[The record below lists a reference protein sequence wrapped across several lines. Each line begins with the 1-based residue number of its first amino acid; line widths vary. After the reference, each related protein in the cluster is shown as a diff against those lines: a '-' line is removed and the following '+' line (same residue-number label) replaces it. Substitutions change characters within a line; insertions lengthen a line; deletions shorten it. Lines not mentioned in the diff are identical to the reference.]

1 MLALVFLA
9 TSFLVGLLLIQ
20 RTFPH
25 LPPLVQLAGGFLVGL
40 LLTTWVTFL
49 AAFTFLGLQ
58 DALPIGIIFAFAI
71 QIGILVRWHRHLD
84 LSAFKLGWVEGILV
98 VAALAFSLWLMDQ
111 RLSGD
116 PLMVSLNTWGD
127 FGLHIALARSF
138 SEGHNLPPE
147 YPFFA
152 LEPIRYHFGF
162 DFLAGAL
169 ERMGLPIAWAFNLP
183 AALAMTSMILLV
195 FELGRLMFNK
205 VSVGLVAV
213 ALLITNSSL
222 AFLRYFD
229 EFGNDVPEAISNLWD
244 HNRYLAIG
252 PYESGE
258 DIAIY
263 WTLNVFLTQSHIIVA
278 IALSLFVAYGLI
290 QPLRQGEP
298 LWTHRALAL
307 GAMAGLSFWMN
318 GPVYV
323 AAMVFFVALFL
334 IFGRI
339 RESISF
345 LVPAG
350 LIALPQVIWLSG
362 GLAAEGSIS
371 LNIGYLV
378 EPLTV
383 DHFIT
388 YWWLNLGL
396 ALPLMVLAAV
406 WGNKT
411 DRKLMLAVMAIFLL
425 GNFVQL
431 GRDLGGH
438 NHKVFNTWE
447 ILMNLFVA
455 FAFVRLWSLKVRH
468 ISLRYLGAAVAPV
481 VLFFLVLSGIIDF
494 MVIKNDPRFIVFGPR
509 ESTIDWIKENTDTDA
524 VFLTAPQLY
533 VQPSM
538 AGRRLFLGFTQ
549 FADGAGYEVGPRTET
564 ANAIYDASLKQEA
577 CELLLANEIDF
588 IEIGP
593 LELDGSMAVNESL
606 FAREFEAAFAADTS
620 EGPVALYDV
629 GESCLP

>member
-1 MLALVFLA
+1 
-9 TSFLVGLLLIQ
+9 
-20 RTFPH
+20 
-25 LPPLVQLAGGFLVGL
+25 
-40 LLTTWVTFL
+40 
-49 AAFTFLGLQ
+49 
-58 DALPIGIIFAFAI
+58 
-71 QIGILVRWHRHLD
+71 
-84 LSAFKLGWVEGILV
+84 
-98 VAALAFSLWLMDQ
+98 
-111 RLSGD
+111 
-116 PLMVSLNTWGD
+116 
-127 FGLHIALARSF
+127 
-138 SEGHNLPPE
+138 
-147 YPFFA
+147 
-152 LEPIRYHFGF
+152 
-162 DFLAGAL
+162 
-169 ERMGLPIAWAFNLP
+169 
-183 AALAMTSMILLV
+183 
-195 FELGRLMFNK
+195 
-205 VSVGLVAV
+205 GLVAV

-278 IALSLFVAYGLI
+278 IALILFVAYGLI

-323 AAMVFFVALFL
+323 AAMVFYVALFL

-468 ISLRYLGAAVAPV
+468 FSLRYLGAAVAPV

-549 FADGAGYEVGPRTET
+549 FAAGAGYEVGPRREA
-564 ANAIYDASLKQEA
+564 ANAIYDASQKQEA

-606 FAREFEAAFAADTS
+606 FAREFEAAFTADTS

>member
-1 MLALVFLA
+1 MLALVYLA

-20 RTFPH
+20 RMFPH
-25 LPPLVQLAGGFLVGL
+25 LPPLVQLAGGYLVGM

-49 AAFTFLGLQ
+49 AAFVFLGLEE
-58 DALPIGIIFAFAI
+58 ALPIGILVAFGI
-71 QIGILVRWHRHLD
+71 QIGILVRWHRHLA
-84 LSAFKLGWVEGILV
+84 LSAFKLGWLEGALA
-98 VAALAFSLWLMDQ
+98 VAALIFSLWLMDQ

-162 DFLAGAL
+162 DFFAGAL
-169 ERMGLPIAWAFNLP
+169 ERMSLPIAWAFNLP
-183 AALAMTSMILLV
+183 AALAMTSMILLI
-195 FELGRLMFNK
+195 FELGRLLFNK

-252 PYESGE
+252 PYETGE

-278 IALSLFVAYGLI
+278 IALGLFVAYGLI
-290 QPLRQGEP
+290 QPLRRGEP

-323 AAMVFFVALFL
+323 AAMVFYVALFL

-362 GLAAEGSIS
+362 GLAAEGNIR
-371 LNIGYLV
+371 LHIGYLV

-406 WGNKT
+406 WGSKT
-411 DRKLMLAVMAIFLL
+411 DRKLMLAVMAIFLF

-468 ISLRYLGAAVAPV
+468 FSMRYLAAAVAPV
-481 VLFFLVLSGIIDF
+481 VLLFLVLSGIIDF

-509 ESTIDWIKENTDTDA
+509 ESTIDWIKDNTDTDA

-549 FADGAGYEVGPRTET
+549 FAEGAGYEVGPRIET
-564 ANAIYDASLKQEA
+564 ASAIYDASLKQEA

-588 IEIGP
+588 IEVGP

-606 FAREFEAAFAADTS
+606 FAGEFEAAFAADTS
-620 EGPVALYDV
+620 EGPVALYAV